1 MPASSHKPRSEISG
15 RISASDLQRRQTG
28 TPTGPDDD
36 SEEDED
42 PDQNEAPPKW
52 GTF

>member
-1 MPASSHKPRSEISG
+1 MPGGSAKPKSDISG
-15 RISASDLQRRQTG
+15 RISASDLQRIKTEASG
-28 TPTGPDDD
+28 LEED

-42 PDQNEAPPKW
+42 PDHNEAPPKW